1 MLHDFNP
8 EKGGLYMRILQII
21 TVAYQRPKEIKLLIS
36 SFIVQTNP
44 AWKMYIIH
52 DGPTPEEITN
62 IITEFHDDRLIL
74 CESKTRKGK
83 WGHPNRKMML
93 DKIPCEPDDPILLTN
108 DDNFY
113 VRTFVDKMLTGM
125 TKSVGMVYCDMLTN
139 YYDYDIIRCIPKVN
153 SIDMGA
159 FVVRADIAKKV
170 GFNSVKFQADGEY
183 CEEVVKCCKE
193 NNYRVLKIEKILFIH
208 N

>member
-1 MLHDFNP
+1 
-8 EKGGLYMRILQII
+8 MRTLQII
-21 TVAYQRPKEIKLLIS
+21 CVAYQRPKEIKLLIS

-44 AWKMYIIH
+44 HWLLYIIH
-52 DGPTPEEITN
+52 DGPTPQEITKVV
-62 IITEFHDDRLIL
+62 TEFQDERLIL
-74 CESKTRKGK
+74 CESKERKGK

-93 DKIPCEPDDPILLTN
+93 EKIACNPDDPILITN

-113 VRTFVDKMLTGM
+113 IRTFVDKMLTGM

-159 FVVRADIAKKV
+159 FVVRADIAKRV
-170 GFNSVKFQADGEY
+170 GFNSFKLEADGIY
-183 CEEVVKCCKE
+183 CEEVVKYCKE
-193 NNYRVLKIEKILFIH
+193 NNYRVLKIDKVLFIH

>member
-1 MLHDFNP
+1 
-8 EKGGLYMRILQII
+8 MRTLQII
-21 TVAYQRPKEIKLLIS
+21 CVAYQRPKEIKLLIS

-44 AWKMYIIH
+44 NWQLYIIH
-52 DGPTPEEITN
+52 DGPTPKEITD
-62 IITEFHDDRLIL
+62 IVTEFQDKRLIL

-125 TKSVGMVYCDMLTN
+125 TKAVGMCYCDMLTN
-139 YYDYDIIRCIPKVN
+139 YCDYDVVHCVPKVN
-153 SIDMGA
+153 HIDMGA
-159 FVVRADIAKKV
+159 FVVRADIAKRV
-170 GFNSVKFQADGEY
+170 GFNSFKLEADGIY
-183 CEEVVKCCKE
+183 CEEVVKYCKE
-193 NNYRVLKIEKILFIH
+193 NSYRVLKIDKVLFIH

>member
-1 MLHDFNP
+1 
-8 EKGGLYMRILQII
+8 MRTLQII
-21 TVAYQRPKEIKLLIS
+21 CVAYQRPKEIKLLIS

-44 AWKMYIIH
+44 NWLLYIIH
-52 DGPTPEEITN
+52 DGPTPKEITD
-62 IITEFHDDRLIL
+62 IVTEFHDDRLIL
-74 CESKTRKGK
+74 CESKVRKGK

-113 VRTFVDKMLTGM
+113 VRTFVDKMLAVM
-125 TKSVGMVYCDMLTN
+125 TKAVGMVYCDMMTN
-139 YYDYDIIRCIPKVN
+139 YYDYDVVHCVPKVN
-153 SIDMGA
+153 RIDMGA

-193 NNYRVLKIEKILFIH
+193 NNYRVLHIDKILFVH

>member
-1 MLHDFNP
+1 
-8 EKGGLYMRILQII
+8 MRTLQII
-21 TVAYQRPKEIKLLIS
+21 AVAYQRPKEIKLLIS

-44 AWKMYIIH
+44 HWLLYIIH
-52 DGPTPEEITN
+52 DGPTPQEITKVV
-62 IITEFHDDRLIL
+62 TEFQDERLIL
-74 CESKTRKGK
+74 CESKERKGK

-93 DKIPCEPDDPILLTN
+93 EKIACNPDDPILITN

-113 VRTFVDKMLTGM
+113 IRTFVDKMLTGM

-139 YYDYDIIRCIPKVN
+139 YYDYDIIRCVPKVN
-153 SIDMGA
+153 HIDMGA

-170 GFNSVKFQADGEY
+170 GFNSVKIQADGEY
-183 CEEVVKCCKE
+183 CEEVVKYCKE
-193 NNYRVLKIEKILFIH
+193 NNYRVLKIDKVLFIH

>member
-1 MLHDFNP
+1 
-8 EKGGLYMRILQII
+8 MRTLQII
-21 TVAYQRPKEIKLLIS
+21 CVAYQRPKEIKLLIS

-44 AWKMYIIH
+44 NWLLYIIH
-52 DGPTPEEITN
+52 DGPTPKEITD
-62 IITEFHDDRLIL
+62 IVTEFHDDRLIL
-74 CESKTRKGK
+74 CESKVRKGK

-113 VRTFVDKMLTGM
+113 VRTFVDKMLTVM
-125 TKSVGMVYCDMLTN
+125 TKAVGMVYCDMMTN
-139 YYDYDIIRCIPKVN
+139 YYDYDVVHCVPKVN
-153 SIDMGA
+153 RIDMGA

-193 NNYRVLKIEKILFIH
+193 NNYRVLHIDKILFVH

>member
-1 MLHDFNP
+1 
-8 EKGGLYMRILQII
+8 MRTLQII
-21 TVAYQRPKEIKLLIS
+21 AVAYQRPKEIKLLIS

-44 AWKMYIIH
+44 NWQLYIIH
-52 DGPTPEEITN
+52 DGPTPQEITD
-62 IITEFHDDRLIL
+62 IVTEFQDKRLIL

-93 DKIPCEPDDPILLTN
+93 EKISCEPDDPILITN

-125 TKSVGMVYCDMLTN
+125 TKAVGMCYYDMLTN
-139 YYDYDIIRCIPKVN
+139 YCDYDVVHCIPKV
-153 SIDMGA
+153 SYIDMGA

-170 GFNSVKFQADGEY
+170 GFNSVKPEADGIY
-183 CEEVVKCCKE
+183 AEEVVKYCKE
-193 NNYRVLKIEKILFIH
+193 NNYRVLKVDRILFVH

>member
-1 MLHDFNP
+1 
-8 EKGGLYMRILQII
+8 MRTLQII

-52 DGPTPEEITN
+52 DGPTPKEITD
-62 IITEFHDDRLIL
+62 IVTEFHDDRLIL
-74 CESKTRKGK
+74 CESKVRKGK

-113 VRTFVDKMLTGM
+113 VRTFVDKMLTVM
-125 TKSVGMVYCDMLTN
+125 TKAVGMVYCDMMTN
-139 YYDYDIIRCIPKVN
+139 YYDYDVVHCVPKVN
-153 SIDMGA
+153 RIDMGA

-193 NNYRVLKIEKILFIH
+193 NNYRVLHIDKILFVH

>member
-1 MLHDFNP
+1 MNRKLN
-8 EKGGLYMRILQII
+8 II
-21 TVAYQRPKEIKLLIS
+21 AVAYQRPKEIKLMIS

-44 AWKMYIIH
+44 NWLLYIIH

-62 IITEFHDDRLIL
+62 VVTEFQDKRLIL
-74 CESKTRKGK
+74 CESKERKGK

-93 DKIPCEPDDPILLTN
+93 QKIECNPDDPILITN

-125 TKSVGMVYCDMLTN
+125 TKAVGMVYCDMLHSYFDYNVFKTN
-139 YYDYDIIRCIPKVN
+139 PKMCG
-153 SIDMGA
+153 IDMGA

-170 GFNSVKFQADGEY
+170 GFNSVIMEADGIY
-183 CEEVVKCCKE
+183 CEEVVKYCKE
-193 NNYRVLKIEKILFIH
+193 NNYRVLKIDRVLFIH

>member
-1 MLHDFNP
+1 
-8 EKGGLYMRILQII
+8 MRTLQVIA
-21 TVAYQRPKEIKLLIS
+21 VAYQRPKEIKVLIS

-44 AWKMYIIH
+44 HWLLYIIH
-52 DGPTPEEITN
+52 DGATPKEITDVV
-62 IITEFHDDRLIL
+62 TEFQDKRLIL
-74 CESKTRKGK
+74 CESKIRKGK

-108 DDNFY
+108 DDNYY

-125 TKSVGMVYCDMLTN
+125 TKAVGMIHCDMLHSYT
-139 YYDYDIIRCIPKVN
+139 DYGIFKTQPRI
-153 SIDMGA
+153 SGIDMGA

-170 GFNSVKFQADGEY
+170 GFNSVKFEADGEY
-183 CEEVVKCCKE
+183 CEEVVKYCKE
-193 NNYRVLKIEKILFIH
+193 NNYRVLHIDKILFVH

>member
-1 MLHDFNP
+1 
-8 EKGGLYMRILQII
+8 MRTLQII
-21 TVAYQRPKEIKLLIS
+21 TVAYKRPKEIKLLIS

-52 DGPTPEEITN
+52 DGPTPKEITD
-62 IITEFHDDRLIL
+62 IVTDFQDERLIL
-74 CESKTRKGK
+74 CESKERKGS

-93 DKIPCEPDDPILLTN
+93 EKIYCQPDDLLLMTN

-113 VRTFVDKMLTGM
+113 IRTFVDKMLKEV
-125 TKSVGMVYCDMLTN
+125 TKSIGLCHFDMLHS
-139 YYDYDIIRCIPKVN
+139 YFDYNVFKTQPK
-153 SIDMGA
+153 SGAIDMGA

-170 GFNSVKFQADGEY
+170 GFNSMKIEADGIY
-183 CEEVVKCCKE
+183 CEDVVRYCRE
-193 NNYRVLKIEKILFIH
+193 NNYRVLKIDRILFIH

>member
-1 MLHDFNP
+1 
-8 EKGGLYMRILQII
+8 MRTLQII
-21 TVAYQRPKEIKLLIS
+21 CVAYQRPKEIKLLIS

-44 AWKMYIIH
+44 HWLLYIIH
-52 DGPTPEEITN
+52 DGPTPQEITKVV
-62 IITEFHDDRLIL
+62 TEFQDERLIL
-74 CESKTRKGK
+74 CESKERKGK

-93 DKIPCEPDDPILLTN
+93 EKIACNPDDPILITN

-113 VRTFVDKMLTGM
+113 IRTFVDKMLTGM

-153 SIDMGA
+153 YIDMGA

-170 GFNSVKFQADGEY
+170 GFNSVKIQADGEY
-183 CEEVVKCCKE
+183 CEEVVKYCKE
-193 NNYRVLKIEKILFIH
+193 NNYRVLKIDKVLFIH

>member
-1 MLHDFNP
+1 
-8 EKGGLYMRILQII
+8 MRTLQII
-21 TVAYQRPKEIKLLIS
+21 CVAYQRPKEIKLLIS

-44 AWKMYIIH
+44 NWLLYIIH
-52 DGPTPEEITN
+52 DGPTPQEITKVV
-62 IITEFHDDRLIL
+62 TEFQDDRLIL
-74 CESKTRKGK
+74 CESKERKGK

-93 DKIPCEPDDPILLTN
+93 QKIECNPDDPILITN

-125 TKSVGMVYCDMLTN
+125 TKAVGMCYYDMLTN
-139 YYDYDIIRCIPKVN
+139 YCDYDVVHCVPKVN
-153 SIDMGA
+153 YIDMGA

-170 GFNSVKFQADGEY
+170 GFNSVKIQADGEY
-183 CEEVVKCCKE
+183 CEEVVKYCKE
-193 NNYRVLKIEKILFIH
+193 NNYRVLKIDKVLFIH